1 MSTALQGS
9 SSTIEP
15 AQLLQSTAYRTTL
28 SYLTVLTPTSM
39 SLSKSQLQ
47 PETTPLMVRPSVSNL
62 SSYHQNTPSSL
73 SVQMLSLTLSS
84 QDQNSTLRLPR
95 QLFQTSHT
103 STPSLTKLQP
113 TLSPR
118 HPLKLSEPSPS
129 LPASLVQQTSS
140 VAPPGN
146 SQSKLWYFFY
156 LTNPSVPSSIYP
168 SIHLSIHPF
177 IHPSIHPSIRPSVRL
192 SVRPSIQ
199 QSIHPFISIHPSI
212 CSCSSKKI
220 SLDPVS

>member
-1 MSTALQGS
+1 
-9 SSTIEP
+9 
-15 AQLLQSTAYRTTL
+15 
-28 SYLTVLTPTSM
+28 M

-73 SVQMLSLTLSS
+73 SVHMLSLTLSS
-84 QDQNSTLRLPR
+84 QHRNATLRLPS

-113 TLSPR
+113 TLSPW

-129 LPASLVQQTSS
+129 LPASLVQQTSA

-177 IHPSIHPSIRPSVRL
+177 IHPSIHPSIRPSVR
-192 SVRPSIQ
+192 PSIR
-199 QSIHPFISIHPSI
+199 QSIHSSIHPSI
-212 CSCSSKKI
+212 HSSIHLFLFFKQHLPW
-220 SLDPVS
+220 SG

>member
-84 QDQNSTLRLPR
+84 QHQNSTLRLPS

-146 SQSKLWYFFY
+146 SQSKL
-156 LTNPSVPSSIYP
+156 
-168 SIHLSIHPF
+168 
-177 IHPSIHPSIRPSVRL
+177 
-192 SVRPSIQ
+192 
-199 QSIHPFISIHPSI
+199 
-212 CSCSSKKI
+212 
-220 SLDPVS
+220 